1 MTSNHVAVF
10 CKKEL
15 KSFFDSNIAYI
26 VITIFLLLSG
36 WFFFSDLFLVNQAS
50 LRNLFNIIPFI
61 FMFFVPAVTMRLI
74 SEEKRSGTIEVL
86 LTLPV
91 RDYEIILGKFL
102 AGLILIVVAVI
113 LTFIYVLIL
122 SGIGDFD
129 YGSVVSGYIGLILL
143 GAAYLSIGVFTS
155 SLTENQIVAFI
166 TGFVIIF
173 ALFMLD
179 KVLVFM
185 PTLLASFFEYLS
197 VSYHF
202 SNISRGVID
211 SRDLIYY
218 LSLIFFFLF
227 LAVRA
232 LESRKWR

>member
-1 MTSNHVAVF
+1 MSNHIAIF

-15 KSFFDSNIAYI
+15 RSFFDSPIAYI
-26 VITIFLLLSG
+26 VITIFLLISG

-74 SEEKRSGTIEVL
+74 AEEKRSGTIEVL

-91 RDYEIILGKFL
+91 KDYEIILGKFL
-102 AGLILIVVAVI
+102 AGLILIFVAVI
-113 LTFIYVLIL
+113 LTLVYTLVL
-122 SGIGDFD
+122 SGLGDLD
-129 YGSVVSGYIGLILL
+129 SGSVIAGYIGLMFL
-143 GAAYLSIGVFTS
+143 GATYLSVGVFTS
-155 SLTENQIVAFI
+155 SLTQNQIVAFI
-166 TGFVIIF
+166 TSFLIIF
-173 ALFMLD
+173 VLYMLD
-179 KVLVFM
+179 KVLIFVPNF
-185 PTLLASFFEYLS
+185 LASFFEYLS
-197 VSYHF
+197 VNYHF

-211 SRDLIYY
+211 SRDVIYY

>member
-1 MTSNHVAVF
+1 MSNHIVVF

-15 KSFFDSNIAYI
+15 RSFFDSPIAYI
-26 VITIFLLLSG
+26 VITIFLLISG

-61 FMFFVPAVTMRLI
+61 FMFFIPAVAMRLI

-91 RDYEIILGKFL
+91 KDYEIILGKFL
-102 AGLILIVVAVI
+102 AGLILIFVAVI
-113 LTFIYVLIL
+113 LTLVYSLTL
-122 SGIGDFD
+122 SGLGNLDF
-129 YGSVVSGYIGLILL
+129 GSVAAGYLGLMFL
-143 GAAYLSIGVFTS
+143 GATYLSVGVFTS
-155 SLTENQIVAFI
+155 SLTQNQIVAFI

-173 ALFMLD
+173 ALYMLD
-179 KVLVFM
+179 KVLIFL
-185 PTLLASFFEYLS
+185 PGFLSSFFEYLS
-197 VSYHF
+197 VNYHF

-211 SRDLIYY
+211 SRDVIYY

-227 LAVRA
+227 LAVKA

>member
-1 MTSNHVAVF
+1 MSNHSAVF

-15 KSFFDSNIAYI
+15 RTFFDSHIAYI
-26 VITIFLLLSG
+26 VITVFLLICG

-50 LRNLFNIIPFI
+50 MRNLFGIIPFI

-86 LTLPV
+86 VTFPV
-91 RDYEIILGKFL
+91 RDHEIILGKFL
-102 AGLILIVVAVI
+102 AGLILIVVAVL
-113 LTFIYVLIL
+113 LTLVYAITL

-129 YGSVVSGYIGLILL
+129 FGSVVSGYIGLIFL
-143 GAAYLSIGVFTS
+143 GAAYLSIGIFTS
-155 SLTENQIVAFI
+155 SLTQNQIVAFI
-166 TGFVIIF
+166 TSFVIIF

-179 KVLVFM
+179 KVLMFM
-185 PTLLASFFEYLS
+185 PTLLASFLEYLS
-197 VSYHF
+197 ASYHF

-211 SRDLIYY
+211 SRDVIYY

-232 LESRKWR
+232 LENRKWR

>member
-1 MTSNHVAVF
+1 MSNHAAIF
-10 CKKEL
+10 CRKEL
-15 KSFFDSNIAYI
+15 RTFFDSHIAYI
-26 VITIFLLLSG
+26 VITIFLLIAG

-50 LRNLFNIIPFI
+50 LRNLFSIIPFI

-74 SEEKRSGTIEVL
+74 SEEKRSGTIEGLV
-86 LTLPV
+86 TLPV
-91 RDYEIILGKFL
+91 SDYEIILGKFL
-102 AGLILIVVAVI
+102 AGLILIVVAVM
-113 LTFIYVLIL
+113 LTLVYAITL

-129 YGSVVSGYIGLILL
+129 FGSVVSGYVGLIFL
-143 GAAYLSIGVFTS
+143 GAAYLSIGIFTS

-166 TGFVIIF
+166 TSFVIIF

-179 KVLVFM
+179 KVLMFM
-185 PTLLASFFEYLS
+185 PAILASFLEYLS

-211 SRDLIYY
+211 SRDVIYY
-218 LSLIFFFLF
+218 LSLVFFFLF

>member
-15 KSFFDSNIAYI
+15 KSFFDSHIAYI
-26 VITIFLLLSG
+26 VITIFLLISG

-102 AGLILIVVAVI
+102 AGLILIVVAVM
-113 LTFIYVLIL
+113 LTFIYVLVL

-129 YGSVVSGYIGLILL
+129 FGSVVSGYIGLILL

-179 KVLVFM
+179 KVLIFL
-185 PTLLASFFEYLS
+185 PAFLASFFEYLS
-197 VSYHF
+197 VNYHF
-202 SNISRGVID
+202 SNIARGVID
-211 SRDLIYY
+211 SRDVIYY

-227 LAVRA
+227 LAVRT
-232 LESRKWR
+232 LENRKWR

>member
-1 MTSNHVAVF
+1 MSNHIVIF

-15 KSFFDSNIAYI
+15 KSFFDSPIAYI
-26 VITIFLLLSG
+26 VITIFLLISG

-50 LRNLFNIIPFI
+50 LRNLFSIIPFI

-91 RDYEIILGKFL
+91 KDYEIILGKFL

-113 LTFIYVLIL
+113 LTLVYTLAL
-122 SGIGDFD
+122 SGLGDLD
-129 YGSVVSGYIGLILL
+129 SGSVVAGYIGLMFL
-143 GAAYLSIGVFTS
+143 GATYLSVGVFTS
-155 SLTENQIVAFI
+155 SLTQNQIVAFI
-166 TGFVIIF
+166 TSFVIIF
-173 ALFMLD
+173 ALYMLNQA
-179 KVLVFM
+179 LIFM
-185 PTLLASFFEYLS
+185 PTFLISFFEYLS
-197 VSYHF
+197 VNYHF

-211 SRDLIYY
+211 SRDVIYY

-227 LAVRA
+227 LAVRT

>member
-1 MTSNHVAVF
+1 MSNHAAVF

-15 KSFFDSNIAYI
+15 RTFFDSHIAYI
-26 VITIFLLLSG
+26 VITIFLLICG

-50 LRNLFNIIPFI
+50 MRNLFGIIPFI

-86 LTLPV
+86 VTFPV
-91 RDYEIILGKFL
+91 KDHEIILGKFL
-102 AGLILIVVAVI
+102 AGLILIAVAVI
-113 LTFIYVLIL
+113 LTLVYAITL

-129 YGSVVSGYIGLILL
+129 FGSVVSGYVGLILL
-143 GAAYLSIGVFTS
+143 GAAYLSIGIFTS

-166 TGFVIIF
+166 TSFVIIF

-179 KVLVFM
+179 KVLMFM
-185 PTLLASFFEYLS
+185 PTLLASFLEYLS

-211 SRDLIYY
+211 SRDVIYY

-227 LAVRA
+227 LAVRS
-232 LESRKWR
+232 LENRKWR

>member
-1 MTSNHVAVF
+1 MSNHSAVF

-15 KSFFDSNIAYI
+15 RTFFDSHIAYI
-26 VITIFLLLSG
+26 VITIFLLICG

-50 LRNLFNIIPFI
+50 MRNLFGIIPFI

-86 LTLPV
+86 VTFPV
-91 RDYEIILGKFL
+91 RDHEIILGKFL
-102 AGLILIVVAVI
+102 AGLILIVVAVL
-113 LTFIYVLIL
+113 LTLVYAITL

-129 YGSVVSGYIGLILL
+129 FGSVVSGYIGLIFL
-143 GAAYLSIGVFTS
+143 GAAYLSIGIFTS
-155 SLTENQIVAFI
+155 SLTQNQIVAFI
-166 TGFVIIF
+166 TSFVIIF

-179 KVLVFM
+179 KVLMFM
-185 PTLLASFFEYLS
+185 PTLLASFLEYLS
-197 VSYHF
+197 ASYHF

-211 SRDLIYY
+211 SRDVIYY

-232 LESRKWR
+232 LENRKWR

>member
-1 MTSNHVAVF
+1 
-10 CKKEL
+10 
-15 KSFFDSNIAYI
+15 
-26 VITIFLLLSG
+26 
-36 WFFFSDLFLVNQAS
+36 
-50 LRNLFNIIPFI
+50 
-61 FMFFVPAVTMRLI
+61 MFFVPAVTMRLI

>member
-1 MTSNHVAVF
+1 MSNHAAVF

-15 KSFFDSNIAYI
+15 RTFFDSHIAYI
-26 VITIFLLLSG
+26 VITIFLLICG

-50 LRNLFNIIPFI
+50 MRNLFGIIPFI

-86 LTLPV
+86 VTFPV
-91 RDYEIILGKFL
+91 KDHEIILGKFL
-102 AGLILIVVAVI
+102 AGLILVAVAVI
-113 LTFIYVLIL
+113 LTLVYAITL

-129 YGSVVSGYIGLILL
+129 FGSVVSGYIGLIFL
-143 GAAYLSIGVFTS
+143 GAAYLSVGIFTS

-166 TGFVIIF
+166 TSFVIIF

-179 KVLVFM
+179 KVLMFM
-185 PTLLASFFEYLS
+185 PTLLASFLEYLS

-211 SRDLIYY
+211 SRDVIYY

-227 LAVRA
+227 LAVRS
-232 LESRKWR
+232 LENRKWR

>member
-1 MTSNHVAVF
+1 MSNHAAVF

-15 KSFFDSNIAYI
+15 RTFFDSHIAYI
-26 VITIFLLLSG
+26 VITIFLLICG

-50 LRNLFNIIPFI
+50 MRNLFGIIPFI

-86 LTLPV
+86 VTFPV
-91 RDYEIILGKFL
+91 KDHEIILGKFL
-102 AGLILIVVAVI
+102 AGLILIAVAVI
-113 LTFIYVLIL
+113 LTLVYAITL

-129 YGSVVSGYIGLILL
+129 FGSVVSGYVGLILL
-143 GAAYLSIGVFTS
+143 GAAYLSIGIFTS

-166 TGFVIIF
+166 ISFVIIF

-179 KVLVFM
+179 KVLMFL

-211 SRDLIYY
+211 SRDVIYY

-227 LAVRA
+227 LAVRT
-232 LESRKWR
+232 LENRKWR

>member
-1 MTSNHVAVF
+1 MANHAAVF

-15 KSFFDSNIAYI
+15 RSFFDSHIAYI
-26 VITIFLLLSG
+26 VITIFLLICG

-61 FMFFVPAVTMRLI
+61 FMFFVPAITMRLI

-86 LTLPV
+86 VTLPV
-91 RDYEIILGKFL
+91 KDHEIILGKFL
-102 AGLILIVVAVI
+102 AGLVLIAVSVI
-113 LTFIYVLIL
+113 LTSVYAITL

-129 YGSVVSGYIGLILL
+129 FGSVASGYIGLIFL
-143 GAAYLSIGVFTS
+143 GAAYLSIGIFTS
-155 SLTENQIVAFI
+155 SLTQNQIVAFI
-166 TGFVIIF
+166 TSFVIIF

-179 KVLVFM
+179 KVLMFM
-185 PTLLASFFEYLS
+185 PTLLASFLEYLS

-211 SRDLIYY
+211 SRDVIYY

-227 LAVRA
+227 LAIRA
-232 LESRKWR
+232 LENRKWR